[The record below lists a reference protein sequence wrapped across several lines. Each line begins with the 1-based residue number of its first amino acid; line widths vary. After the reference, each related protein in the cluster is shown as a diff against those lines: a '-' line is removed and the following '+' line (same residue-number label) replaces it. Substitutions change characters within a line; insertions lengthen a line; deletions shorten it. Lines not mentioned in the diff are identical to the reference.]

1 MIVFKYTITE
11 HKNNYHIKPDN
22 FDQIQKNN

>member
-1 MIVFKYTITE
+1 MIVFKYTTAV